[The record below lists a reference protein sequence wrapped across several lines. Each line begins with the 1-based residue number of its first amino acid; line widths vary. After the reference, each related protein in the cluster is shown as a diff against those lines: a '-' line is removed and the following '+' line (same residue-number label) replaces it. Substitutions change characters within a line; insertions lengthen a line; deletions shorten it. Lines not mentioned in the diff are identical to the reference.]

1 MNNKNTDFKDWMRE
15 TFTEDEVWDIAG
27 GGIEGGVH
35 DLIYYSDTVRIFE
48 EFKEEIFDALV
59 EDAESGG
66 YRNIYDMMKDFN
78 PGHMPGGY
86 NQFANQ
92 LTWYMAERTARELLD
107 ME

>member
-1 MNNKNTDFKDWMRE
+1 MENKNTDFKDWMRE
-15 TFTEDEVWDIAG
+15 SFSKDELGDMVNHGVDG
-27 GGIEGGVH
+27 GFH
-35 DLIYYSDTVRIFE
+35 DLTYYSDTVRIFE

-66 YRNIYDMMKDFN
+66 YRNIYDLLKDFN
-78 PGHMPGGY
+78 QSHMPGGY
-86 NQFANQ
+86 DQFANQ